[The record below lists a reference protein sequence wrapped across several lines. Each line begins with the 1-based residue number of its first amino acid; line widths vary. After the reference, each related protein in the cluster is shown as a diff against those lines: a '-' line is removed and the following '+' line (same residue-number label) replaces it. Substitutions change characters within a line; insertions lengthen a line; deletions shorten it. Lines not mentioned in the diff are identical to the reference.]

1 MILLELINLME
12 TSMESRK
19 VLLVEDIEIAQKMA
33 TMILEG
39 LGCSVDI
46 AENGQQALQKYQN
59 NHYDMVF
66 MDIGLPD
73 TTGIEVAKEIR
84 RLENDN
90 HKTPIVALTAH
101 NDDSYRTASLNV
113 GMNDFM
119 VKPLT
124 KDGAQ
129 SMLNKFT

>member
-1 MILLELINLME
+1 ME
-12 TSMESRK
+12 TVK
-19 VLLVEDIEIAQKMA
+19 VLLVEDVQIAQKMA
-33 TMILEG
+33 TMILED
-39 LGCSVDI
+39 LGCSVDV
-46 AENGQQALQKYQN
+46 ADSGKQALQKYQG
-59 NHYDMVF
+59 NHYHMVF

-84 RLENDN
+84 SLENN
-90 HKTPIVALTAH
+90 NNRTPIVALTAH
-101 NDDSYRTASLNV
+101 NDDSYRSASLNA

-129 SMLNKFT
+129 SVLNKFTSGKIE